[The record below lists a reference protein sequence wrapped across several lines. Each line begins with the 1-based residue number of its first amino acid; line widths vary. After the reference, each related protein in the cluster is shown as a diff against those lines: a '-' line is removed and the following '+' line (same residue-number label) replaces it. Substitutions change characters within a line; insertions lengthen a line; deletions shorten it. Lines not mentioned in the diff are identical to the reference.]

1 MRFLHTSDWHVG
13 KALRNRSR
21 DDEYAE
27 ALAQVL
33 DIARRS
39 QVDAVLVAGDVFDS
53 AVPSPEAERIVFEFL
68 RELAGARIP
77 AVIAGGNHDHPKRL
91 NAFGQI
97 LDLVGIYVRGEPA
110 TADEG
115 GVLEMRSR
123 DGSETAVIAVL
134 PWVSERKVR
143 DFESLMEGGKHFA
156 DYAEGVARMMAHLA
170 RSFRPGCVNVLVS
183 HVMLDGAIV
192 GGEGAGERPLHV
204 GQTYAVRPQR
214 LPSGAHYV
222 ALGHV
227 HRPQEVKELS
237 GRGYYAGSLLQL
249 DFGEAGQ
256 QKSVYLVDCAPNRP
270 ARVEAV
276 PLSAGRQL
284 RDIGSPQKGLTL
296 EELKHLAAEAGNAY
310 LRVFVRVDRP
320 FPGLADQV
328 RELLPGAVDIVVERT
343 DKTAEKRDPDLMRL
357 NPQEMFATYYRRTH
371 SAEPSE
377 ALMGLFNRLYQEVLD
392 ETHQA

>member
-21 DDEYAE
+21 DDEYAG
-27 ALAQVL
+27 ALAEVL
-33 DIARRS
+33 DIARQE

-77 AVIAGGNHDHPKRL
+77 AIIVGGNHDHPKRL

-97 LDLVGIYVRGEPA
+97 LDLVGIHVRGEPLA
-110 TADEG
+110 ADEG
-115 GVLEMRSR
+115 GVLELPNR

-134 PWVSERKVR
+134 PWVSERRVR
-143 DFESLMEGGKHFA
+143 DFESLMKEGEHFA

-170 RSFRPGCVNVLVS
+170 SSFRPGCINVLVS

-214 LPSGAHYV
+214 LPSEAHYV
-222 ALGHV
+222 ALGHL
-227 HRPQEVKELS
+227 HRPQEVLS
-237 GRGYYAGSLLQL
+237 GRGYYSGSLLQL
-249 DFGEAGQ
+249 DFGEVGQ

-276 PLSAGRQL
+276 PLSGGRPL
-284 RDIGSPQKGLTL
+284 RDIGSAKKGLTL
-296 EELKHLAAEAGNAY
+296 EELKPLAQEADNAY

-328 RELLPGAVDIVVERT
+328 RELLPNAVDIVVERT
-343 DKTAEKRDPDLMRL
+343 DKTEEKRDPDLMRL
-357 NPQEMFATYYRRTH
+357 NPQEMFATYYRQRIH
-371 SAEPSE
+371 SAEPSK
-377 ALMGLFNRLYQEVLD
+377 ALMDLFNRLYQEVQD
-392 ETHQA
+392 EAHQA